1 MCDNI
6 PALNQNSHQIGRT
19 FIMKNFGRL
28 SAVILSV
35 MALSTLGCATYTT
48 TYDYDPAV
56 RFAELRNFDWLNSPG
71 SSQAVDELTVKR
83 IKAAV
88 ESQLAEKG
96 YSMDTSNPDFLI
108 AAHGGKEKKVDVVDW
123 GYTYRGNNRYNYGY
137 DGRNRQIDVYQYQE
151 GTLIL
156 DFVDA
161 TSRELIWRG
170 SVSKV
175 IDPDASPEKR
185 DKTVNE
191 AVTKVLEKFPPP
203 AK

>member
-1 MCDNI
+1 MI
-6 PALNQNSHQIGRT
+6 I
-19 FIMKNFGRL
+19 FGRL

-35 MALSTLGCATYTT
+35 MALLTLGCATYTT
-48 TYDYDPAV
+48 NYDYDPSV
-56 RFAELRNFDWLNSPG
+56 QFTELRNFNWLNPPG
-71 SSQAVDELTVKR
+71 SGQAMDELTVKR

-88 ESQLAEKG
+88 ERELAEKG

-108 AAHGGKEKKVDVVDW
+108 AAHGGKETNVDVVDW
-123 GYTYRGNNRYNYGY
+123 GYTYRGTNHYNYGY
-137 DGRNRQIDVYQYQE
+137 ARGGRRIDVYEYQE

-175 IDPDASPEKR
+175 IDPNASPEKR

-191 AVTKVLEKFPPP
+191 AVTKVLDNFPSVV
-203 AK
+203 K